1 MAIELQALPFT
12 EAIAALER
20 RGATLKPQFSW
31 LDDWQADH
39 ATMFTVAKSAGF
51 DVLGDIFE
59 AYSKAL
65 SEGRTFRDFSRELTP
80 ALQAKG
86 WWGRQLVTDPLTGEQ
101 TIAHLGSTRRLA
113 TIFDANMRVS
123 YAAGHWSSFARNKA
137 ARPFLRYV
145 HLEGQEN
152 PRLQHQAWHN
162 TVLLVDDPWWNTHA
176 CPNGWGCKCTLQ
188 SLSQRDVDRLLS
200 QGVPLKFEA
209 PVGGSR
215 EWLNKRTGEIQRVPD
230 GIDPGWAYN
239 PGKAGFEAQ
248 RTIGAEKL
256 ARSAEGAAKLADS
269 GDGPAIAAE
278 ARIRHAA
285 ELVREPALGS
295 LLEAAKTFDHTDRSE
310 ASSKAGRRAV
320 PLAILSDEQRQEIGA
335 GTNSVVLSL
344 HTAAKQIAHHPEVT
358 REDYG
363 LVQQLIETA
372 PVRIEESD
380 REHAFGGV
388 VNGTAW
394 WAVVK
399 SIRESAEV
407 FLTSL
412 RRMSRRQIRKFGL
425 NGEKRKG
432 GPGGS

>member
-39 ATMFTVAKSAGF
+39 AAMFTVAKSAGF

-59 AYSKAL
+59 AYSTAL

-101 TIAHLGSTRRLA
+101 TIAQLGSTRRLA

-123 YAAGHWSSFARNKA
+123 YAAGHWSSFERNKA

-162 TVLLVDDPWWNTHA
+162 TVLPVDHPWWNTHA

-188 SLSQRDVDRLLS
+188 SLSQRDVDRLIS
-200 QGVPLKFEA
+200 QGVPLKFDA
-209 PVGGSR
+209 PAITMR
-215 EWLNKRTGEIQRVPD
+215 DWLNKRTGEITKVPD

-248 RTIGAEKL
+248 RSTA
-256 ARSAEGAAKLADS
+256 AAKLAGSAETVAAKLS
-269 GDGPAIAAE
+269 GPDEAPAIAAE

-285 ELVREPALGS
+285 ELVREPAFGS
-295 LLEAAKTFDHTDRSE
+295 LLEAAKTFDHTDRSPE
-310 ASSKAGRRAV
+310 ISDAGRRVV
-320 PLAILSDEQRQEIGA
+320 PLAILSDAQRQEIGA
-335 GTNSVVLSL
+335 ETNSVVLSL
-344 HTAAKQIAHHPEVT
+344 HTAAKQLAHHPEVE
-358 REDYG
+358 RADYAI
-363 LVQQLIETA
+363 VQQLIEAA
-372 PVRIEESD
+372 PIRVKESERD
-380 REHAFGGV
+380 HLYAGV
-388 VNGTAW
+388 VDGKGW
-394 WAVVK
+394 WAVLKTVNK
-399 SIRESAEV
+399 SAEV
-407 FLTSL
+407 FLQSL
-412 RRMSRRQIRKFGL
+412 RRLSRRQIKNLGL
-425 NGEKRKG
+425 KK
-432 GPGGS
+432 

>member
-39 ATMFTVAKSAGF
+39 ASMFTVAKSAGF

-65 SEGRTFRDFSRELTP
+65 SEGRTFRDFSKELTP
-80 ALQAKG
+80 VLQAKG
-86 WWGRQLVTDPLTGEQ
+86 WWGRQLVADPLTGEE
-101 TIAHLGSTRRLA
+101 TIAQLGSTRRLA
-113 TIFDANMRVS
+113 TIFDTNMRVS
-123 YAAGHWSSFARNKA
+123 YAAGHWSSFERNKR

-162 TVLLVDDPWWNTHA
+162 TVLPVDHPWWNTHA

-200 QGVPLKFEA
+200 QGLPLKFEA

-248 RTIGAEKL
+248 RTIGVEKL
-256 ARSAEGAAKLADS
+256 ARSAEEVAKLAEPAEA
-269 GDGPAIAAE
+269 PAIAAE
-278 ARIRHAA
+278 VRIRHAA
-285 ELVREPALGS
+285 ELVREPAFGS
-295 LLEAAKTFDHTDRSE
+295 LLEAAKTFDHTDRSP
-310 ASSKAGRRAV
+310 ALSLAGRRAV

-335 GTNSVVLSL
+335 ETNSVVLSL
-344 HTAAKQIAHHPEVT
+344 HTAAKQLAHHPDIA
-358 REDYG
+358 RDDYQV
-363 LVQQLIETA
+363 VQRLIETA
-372 PVRIEESD
+372 EVRVAESD
-380 REHAFGGV
+380 REHAYGGFV
-388 VNGTAW
+388 DGSAW
-394 WAVVK
+394 WAVLK
-399 SIRESAEV
+399 SVGATAEL
-407 FLTSL
+407 FLQSF
-412 RRMSRRQIRKFGL
+412 RRMSRRQIRMKGL
-425 NGEKRKG
+425 KG
-432 GPGGS
+432 KDGPGGS